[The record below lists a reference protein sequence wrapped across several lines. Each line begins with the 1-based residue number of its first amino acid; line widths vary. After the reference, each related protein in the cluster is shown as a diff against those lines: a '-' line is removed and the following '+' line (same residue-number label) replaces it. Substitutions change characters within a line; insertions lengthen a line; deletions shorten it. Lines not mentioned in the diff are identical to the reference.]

1 MDDQDKKYLNMCIA
15 LAKKGTGRVSPNP
28 LVGAVIVKN
37 GKIISRGY
45 HKYCGADHA
54 EIDAMQKAKQTLRGA
69 TLYVNLEPCA
79 HFGRTPPCT
88 DQIIKAG
95 IRRVIIG
102 MKDPN
107 PLTNGRGIRKL
118 RKAGVL
124 VEVQKQNQA
133 YEDLNEIFI
142 KYITAKSPFVCVK
155 TGQSLDGKIA
165 TSCGQSKW
173 ITKEAS
179 RKKAQYLRK
188 KYDCIMVGINTI
200 LKDNPYLS
208 CRYRSKL
215 ENDIPV
221 KLIVDSFLKTPLK
234 ANIFSKLS
242 PAPVMIAATKFAA
255 KEKISRFNDMGVDVL
270 VCPHGK
276 SKNVDLKYLMEQL
289 YKHEIS
295 SVLVE
300 GGGQINGACF
310 DAKLVDRICFFTA
323 LKIIG
328 GKNAVTSIGGK
339 GISNLQKAIII
350 DKVKISNLG
359 GDLLIEGKV
368 KYSV

>member
-1 MDDQDKKYLNMCIA
+1 MNDQDIKYLKMTIA
-15 LAKKGTGRVSPNP
+15 LAEKGIGRVSPNP
-28 LVGAVIVKN
+28 LVGTVIVKN
-37 GKIISRGY
+37 SEIISRGY
-45 HKYCGADHA
+45 HKYCGGDHA
-54 EIDAMQKAKQTLRGA
+54 EIDAMKNAKQSLRGA
-69 TLYVNLEPCA
+69 ELYVNLEPCA

-88 DQIIKAG
+88 DQIIKAK
-95 IRRVIIG
+95 IKRVVIG

-107 PLTNGRGIRKL
+107 PITCGRGIRKL
-118 RKAGVL
+118 LKAGVL
-124 VEVQKQNQA
+124 VEICKQNQA
-133 YEDLNEIFI
+133 YEDLNEIFT

-165 TSCGQSKW
+165 TATGQSKW
-173 ITKEAS
+173 ITSES
-179 RKKAQYLRK
+179 LRNKAQYLRK

-208 CRYRSKL
+208 CRYQNKL
-215 ENDIPV
+215 ENDIPI
-221 KLIVDSFLKTPLK
+221 KLIIDSHLKTPFK

-242 PAPVMIAATKFAA
+242 PAPVMIATTKFAA

-270 VCPHGK
+270 VCGHEE
-276 SKNVDLKYLMEQL
+276 SKNVDLKYLMSQL
-289 YKHEIS
+289 YKNEIS

-310 DAKLVDRICFFTA
+310 DLRLVDRICFFTA

-328 GKNAVTSIGGK
+328 GKNAVNSVAGK

-350 DKVKISNLG
+350 DKARITKLDK
-359 GDLLIEGKV
+359 DLLIQGKV
-368 KYSV
+368 KYSP

>member
-1 MDDQDKKYLNMCIA
+1 MNTQDEKYLKMTIA
-15 LAKKGTGRVSPNP
+15 LAEKGLGSVSPNP
-28 LVGAVIVKN
+28 LVGTVIVKN

-45 HKYCGADHA
+45 HKFCGGDHA
-54 EIDAMQKAKQTLRGA
+54 EIDAIKKVKQSLMGA

-88 DQIIKAG
+88 DQIIKTG
-95 IRRVIIG
+95 IKRVVIG

-107 PLTNGRGIRKL
+107 PITCGRGIKKL

-124 VEVQKQNQA
+124 VDVCKQNQA

-155 TGQSLDGKIA
+155 TGQSLDGIIA
-165 TSCGQSKW
+165 TSSGDSKW
-173 ITKEAS
+173 ITAKAS
-179 RKKAQYLRK
+179 RTKAQYLRK
-188 KYDCIMVGINTI
+188 KYDCIMVGINTV

-208 CRYRSKL
+208 CRWRNKL
-215 ENDIPV
+215 ENDIPI
-221 KLIVDSFLKTPLK
+221 KLIVDSYLKTPFK

-242 PAPVMIAATKFAA
+242 PAPVMIATTTFAS
-255 KEKISRFNDMGVDVL
+255 KEKIRRFNDMGVDVL
-270 VCPHGK
+270 VCPQGK
-276 SKNVDLKYLMEQL
+276 SKNVDLKYLMNKL

-310 DAKLVDRICFFTA
+310 DAGLVDRICFFTA

-328 GKNAVTSIGGK
+328 GEQAVHSVAGK
-339 GISNLQKAIII
+339 GISSLQKAIVI
-350 DKVKISNLG
+350 DKVKITKIDK
-359 GDLLIEGKV
+359 DLLIEGKV
-368 KYSV
+368 KYS